1 MEIDMDR
8 INTESYDAH
17 GLFPALLEG
26 EVAGVALPF
35 NVSDERPGLWFDDA
49 DGLVF
54 FNYSVYDPDAFTG
67 QLAEPDFG
75 GRVRFMWKHGL
86 EGGLTTIPVG
96 NVLSLTAAP
105 AALMFRARLN
115 ETSVAD
121 ELRKALS
128 AESVKETSVQ
138 VEALAFEFPTDDDG
152 EIFRK
157 VTVARIWDV
166 SLVATAQFSQ
176 ARLLEVFCNDC
187 GHTKPVQDDRKTPTG
202 SIPREG
208 RAPTGDANCY
218 VRITSKQLGNLYAR
232 INDLQEELRLQS
244 VKAL

>member
-8 INTESYDAH
+8 INLEAYDAH
-17 GLFPALLEG
+17 GPSPALIRG

-35 NVSDERPGLWFDDA
+35 DVSDERPGLWFDDA

-54 FNYSVYDPDAFTG
+54 FNYSVYDLDAFAE

-75 GRVRFMWKHGL
+75 GRVRFRWQRGL

-166 SLVATAQFSQ
+166 SLVALAQFSQ
-176 ARLLEVFCNDC
+176 ARLLEVFCKGCGSPNPHLGTKG

-202 SIPREG
+202 NGASLVSVE
-208 RAPTGDANCY
+208 
-218 VRITSKQLGNLYAR
+218 QLGNLYAR

-244 VKAL
+244 AKSL